1 VSGLCGR
8 GEEDER
14 FVSECVCVS
23 VCVDGV
29 SELVIESVSA
39 ADAGTYQCFV
49 SNVAG
54 TASALMTVNVQPS
67 DQQSS
72 HMQNISPHGTWC
84 SHAHTH
90 TRYVFIH
97 TYSRYMFIHTHTH
110 SDPHTRIHTHGIRGT
125 CSPTHTQYVFIHS
138 HTHMLC
144 VHPHTYTHGTVRFP
158 PSRNVGS

>member
-1 VSGLCGR
+1 M
-8 GEEDER
+8 
-14 FVSECVCVS
+14 SECVCVS

-54 TASALMTVNVQPS
+54 TASALMTVSVQPS

-90 TRYVFIH
+90 IHTHGTCLYTHTRGTCLYTHRHTQIHTPAYTHTVYAVHVHRHTHSTCLSTHIHTCYVF
-97 TYSRYMFIHTHTH
+97 THTHTH
-110 SDPHTRIHTHGIRGT
+110 
-125 CSPTHTQYVFIHS
+125 
-138 HTHMLC
+138 
-144 VHPHTYTHGTVRFP
+144 TVRYDFHLLIM
-158 PSRNVGS
+158 